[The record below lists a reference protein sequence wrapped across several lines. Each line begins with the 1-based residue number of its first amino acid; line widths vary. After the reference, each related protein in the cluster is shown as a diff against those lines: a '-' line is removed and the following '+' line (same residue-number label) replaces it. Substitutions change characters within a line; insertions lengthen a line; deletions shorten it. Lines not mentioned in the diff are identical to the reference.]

1 MHQYSLHF
9 LVAFQIYVYN
19 EIFNFHKHHSTHAV
33 HTVTLM
39 ERIELTLILMCNAI
53 LAVIFL

>member
-19 EIFNFHKHHSTHAV
+19 EIFNFHKQHSTHAV

-39 ERIELTLILMCNAI
+39 ERIELTLILESYFFNYT
-53 LAVIFL
+53 